1 MGMAVRGAWLG
12 VPAFGAV
19 ILAAPADSVWLF
31 TVGVFGIGAA
41 GGLFSHGTLTST
53 MQHAPA
59 EQTGLAL
66 GAWGAVQA
74 TAAGLAVALGAL
86 GRDAVSALAAHG
98 LLGSSMTNPSI
109 GYGFIYSAEALLL
122 LATAAL
128 ALGWKTQHAAS
139 RQP

>member
-1 MGMAVRGAWLG
+1 IHR
-12 VPAFGAV
+12 
-19 ILAAPADSVWLF
+19 
-31 TVGVFGIGAA
+31 
-41 GGLFSHGTLTST
+41 
-53 MQHAPA
+53 PA
-59 EQTGLAL
+59 EHTGLAL

-86 GRDAVSALAAHG
+86 GRDAVAALASQG

-128 ALGWKTQHAAS
+128 ALGWKTQHAAPRHPDRPAAPGFDRRPS
-139 RQP
+139 